1 MKQLYNDQ
9 LNIQKLKT
17 QKMKMILKKG
27 LLGCA
32 ILLSVASQSLFAQYA
47 PDEPMKLEDCLNF
60 ALKNNPGLQKAR
72 MDEMA
77 GEYQIKEIK
86 ASGLPQV
93 SATGQ
98 FTDNFA
104 LPSQILPGDFFG
116 QPGQSIAVKFGTR
129 FNSTGTLQVN
139 QLLYNKSFFTGLKAA
154 QSSRELYKLATFQNK
169 EELIYNISQLYLQ
182 LQITHRQKDILDAN
196 LERINQLLDITK
208 VQFEEGL
215 VKKIDVDQL
224 SVNRTNLL
232 TEKQNVDLNYD
243 QQLNLLKFYIG
254 MDMNQDLQIAEY
266 VEEDQQY
273 QLSTQLQ
280 LSENTTLMLLQKQQ
294 ELNLLDMENIKAG
307 YYPSLSAFARYGYQS
322 QTDKLF
328 SSEETV
334 NGFWTG
340 AWGLTLS
347 VPIFDGFQKKNQVQQ
362 SLIRQD
368 QLRMDIR
375 QATMAARMD
384 FINAN
389 DKVQLNQALIRQQ
402 NANME
407 LAEELYSVTLL
418 SYQEGVAPLT
428 ELLNAETSLK
438 EAQTQYLTALLQLHL
453 AELDHLKATG
463 RLTTLIQ

>member
-1 MKQLYNDQ
+1 
-9 LNIQKLKT
+9 
-17 QKMKMILKKG
+17 MKMILHKG
-27 LLGCA
+27 LLGCL
-32 ILLSVASQSLFAQYA
+32 ILLSVASQTLFAQYA
-47 PDEPMKLEDCLNF
+47 PEEPMKLEDCLSF

-72 MDEMA
+72 MDELA
-77 GEYQIKEIK
+77 GEYQIKEVK

-93 SATGQ
+93 SASGQ

-129 FNSTGTLQVN
+129 FNSSGTLQVN

-154 QSSRELYKLATFQNK
+154 GASRELYKLATFQTK
-169 EELIYNISQLYLQ
+169 EELLYNVSQLYLQ

-196 LERINQLLDITK
+196 LARINQLLDITR
-208 VQFEEGL
+208 VQYEEGL

-224 SVNRTNLL
+224 IVNRTNLL

-254 MDMNQDLQIAEY
+254 MDMNKDLQIAEY

-280 LSENTTLMLLQKQQ
+280 LSENTNLMLLQKQQ
-294 ELNLLDMENIKAG
+294 ELNLLEQENIKAG
-307 YYPSLSAFARYGYQS
+307 YYPSLSAFAQYGYQS

-328 SSEETV
+328 SNEETV

-368 QLRMDIR
+368 QLRLDIR
-375 QATMAARMD
+375 QATMAAKMD